1 MSQSMSHRIL
11 KLFFDFKLSLKLRYL
26 GGLLMVRPTGVE
38 PVTFGTANQCS
49 IQLSYERIIFIKEG
63 EIIANLTYK
72 KIMYLVFQ

>member
-1 MSQSMSHRIL
+1 
-11 KLFFDFKLSLKLRYL
+11 
-26 GGLLMVRPTGVE
+26 MVRPTGVE